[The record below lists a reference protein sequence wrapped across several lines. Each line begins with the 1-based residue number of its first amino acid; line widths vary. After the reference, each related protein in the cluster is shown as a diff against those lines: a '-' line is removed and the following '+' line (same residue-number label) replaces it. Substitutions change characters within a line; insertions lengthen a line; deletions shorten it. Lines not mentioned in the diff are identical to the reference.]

1 MLLSNNNQRQI
12 TLLGQGESYTRTF
25 NSPGPGFSSFLP
37 IQNNRNIFLST
48 ENIVL
53 KPMFIYS
60 NIKCTFCLYNNSDD
74 EVIYDWRKYFC
85 FIHHKNKIK

>member
-12 TLLGQGESYTRTF
+12 TLLGQGESYTRAF

-48 ENIVL
+48 EIIVL
-53 KPMFIYS
+53 KPMFTNS
-60 NIKCTFCLYNNSDD
+60 NIKSIFCLYNNSDD
-74 EVIYDWRKYFC
+74 EIIYEWKKYFF
-85 FIHHKNKIK
+85 FINH